1 MYERELCISEPFWGY
16 SLMVYNLF
24 LLLLSATLV
33 FFRGRREGDKIAGTA
48 AAMNESTHVAIAVAV
63 YNTFVLSIAGF
74 AFTFIPDPGIQYALV
89 TLTIVA
95 ATTVVVCLMFLPK
108 VCLCL
113 PCTS

>member
-48 AAMNESTHVAIAVAV
+48 AAMNESTHVAVAV